1 MLSGCASKS
10 GGAESQAPRTARITP
25 PSMIRGPVPDFRGRF
40 DPIDTKLEVMI
51 DANGDPVMNTLKFTG
66 TISGASRDAVRDW
79 IQRSRFRPALQG
91 KTPVAAVYTTEI
103 KTTVTVQ
110 RVR

>member
-1 MLSGCASKS
+1 
-10 GGAESQAPRTARITP
+10 
-25 PSMIRGPVPDFRGRF
+25 MIRGPVPDFRGRF